1 MARRRSY
8 HRKRRQGRFSF
19 LYKILIFV
27 AICGAIAVALAL
39 FFKVDTITVTGNS
52 RYTANQIIE
61 ASGIETGDNMFF
73 LNKYH
78 ASERITAALPY
89 VETVRISRQLPDT
102 LVVTVTECTAPAAV
116 SQDGKLWLLSGDG
129 KIVDAKTGDG
139 KQYAVVEGLTL
150 LLHQNLPQVEIMTA
164 DNGRSALAVL
174 RERGAEPDL
183 LITDLNM
190 PLMDGI
196 ELSQQIRR
204 RYPRC
209 RIMIISGYEDF
220 EAARSAIELGA
231 LRYMLKPIN
240 HTEMVAYV
248 RSVLEDVVREQDER
262 NQYLHDKSG
271 GAALDILLVLLLFST
286 VTAALFSMA
295 AFSAVFPLLLA
306 ALAIK
311 GGLYALYSRACA

>member
-1 MARRRSY
+1 MTRRRSY

-150 LLHQNLPQVEIMTA
+150 LGLLRDKNMLGDVQTIDLSDTA
-164 DNGRSALAVL
+164 SVVMRYLDRFDVTFRWDADFDYKLDYLLAVV
-174 RERGAEPDL
+174 ERLEVNEKGAIDMTQEGKASFIP
-183 LITDLNM
+183 
-190 PLMDGI
+190 G
-196 ELSQQIRR
+196 
-204 RYPRC
+204 
-209 RIMIISGYEDF
+209 
-220 EAARSAIELGA
+220 
-231 LRYMLKPIN
+231 
-240 HTEMVAYV
+240 
-248 RSVLEDVVREQDER
+248 
-262 NQYLHDKSG
+262 
-271 GAALDILLVLLLFST
+271 
-286 VTAALFSMA
+286 
-295 AFSAVFPLLLA
+295 
-306 ALAIK
+306 
-311 GGLYALYSRACA
+311 

>member
-89 VETVRISRQLPDT
+89 VETVRSSRQLPDT

-150 LLHQNLPQVEIMTA
+150 LEPQVGADLQVPEEQQPSARLLLTLLGLLRDKNMLGDVQTIDLSDTA
-164 DNGRSALAVL
+164 SVVMRYLDRFDVTFRWDADFDYKLDYLLAVV
-174 RERGAEPDL
+174 ERLEVNEKGAIDMTQEGKASFIP
-183 LITDLNM
+183 
-190 PLMDGI
+190 G
-196 ELSQQIRR
+196 
-204 RYPRC
+204 
-209 RIMIISGYEDF
+209 
-220 EAARSAIELGA
+220 
-231 LRYMLKPIN
+231 
-240 HTEMVAYV
+240 
-248 RSVLEDVVREQDER
+248 
-262 NQYLHDKSG
+262 
-271 GAALDILLVLLLFST
+271 
-286 VTAALFSMA
+286 
-295 AFSAVFPLLLA
+295 
-306 ALAIK
+306 
-311 GGLYALYSRACA
+311 

>member
-27 AICGAIAVALAL
+27 TICGAIAVALAL

-102 LVVTVTECTAPAAV
+102 VVTVTECTAPAAV

-150 LLHQNLPQVEIMTA
+150 LEPQVGADLQVPEEQQAEAEELRDKDMLGDVQTIDLSDTA
-164 DNGRSALAVL
+164 SVVMRYLDRFDVTFRWDADFDYKLDYLLAVV
-174 RERGAEPDL
+174 ERLEVNEKGAIDMTQEGKASFIP
-183 LITDLNM
+183 
-190 PLMDGI
+190 G
-196 ELSQQIRR
+196 
-204 RYPRC
+204 
-209 RIMIISGYEDF
+209 
-220 EAARSAIELGA
+220 
-231 LRYMLKPIN
+231 
-240 HTEMVAYV
+240 
-248 RSVLEDVVREQDER
+248 
-262 NQYLHDKSG
+262 
-271 GAALDILLVLLLFST
+271 
-286 VTAALFSMA
+286 
-295 AFSAVFPLLLA
+295 
-306 ALAIK
+306 
-311 GGLYALYSRACA
+311 

>member
-27 AICGAIAVALAL
+27 TICGAIAVALAL

-150 LLHQNLPQVEIMTA
+150 LEPQV
-164 DNGRSALAVL
+164 
-174 RERGAEPDL
+174 GAAA
-183 LITDLNM
+183 
-190 PLMDGI
+190 
-196 ELSQQIRR
+196 
-204 RYPRC
+204 
-209 RIMIISGYEDF
+209 SG
-220 EAARSAIELGA
+220 A
-231 LRYMLKPIN
+231 
-240 HTEMVAYV
+240 
-248 RSVLEDVVREQDER
+248 
-262 NQYLHDKSG
+262 G
-271 GAALDILLVLLLFST
+271 GAAALRPPAAD
-286 VTAALFSMA
+286 TAGSA
-295 AFSAVFPLLLA
+295 AGQRHAGGRADHRPQRHRLGGDAVSGQVRRDLPLGRGFRL
-306 ALAIK
+306 
-311 GGLYALYSRACA
+311 

>member
-150 LLHQNLPQVEIMTA
+150 LEPQVGA
-164 DNGRSALAVL
+164 DLQVPEEQQPSA
-174 RERGAEPDL
+174 R
-183 LITDLNM
+183 
-190 PLMDGI
+190 
-196 ELSQQIRR
+196 
-204 RYPRC
+204 
-209 RIMIISGYEDF
+209 
-220 EAARSAIELGA
+220 
-231 LRYMLKPIN
+231 
-240 HTEMVAYV
+240 
-248 RSVLEDVVREQDER
+248 
-262 NQYLHDKSG
+262 
-271 GAALDILLVLLLFST
+271 LLLT
-286 VTAALFSMA
+286 LLGLLRDKDMLGGRADHRPQRHRLGGD
-295 AFSAVFPLLLA
+295 AVSGQVRRDLPLGRGFRL
-306 ALAIK
+306 
-311 GGLYALYSRACA
+311 

>member
-116 SQDGKLWLLSGDG
+116 LQDGKLWLLSGDG

-150 LLHQNLPQVEIMTA
+150 LEPQVGADLQVPEEQQPSARLLLTLLGLLRDKDMLGDVQTIDLSDTA
-164 DNGRSALAVL
+164 SVVMRYLDRFDVTFRWDADFDYKLDYLLAVV
-174 RERGAEPDL
+174 ER
-183 LITDLNM
+183 
-190 PLMDGI
+190 
-196 ELSQQIRR
+196 
-204 RYPRC
+204 
-209 RIMIISGYEDF
+209 
-220 EAARSAIELGA
+220 
-231 LRYMLKPIN
+231 
-240 HTEMVAYV
+240 
-248 RSVLEDVVREQDER
+248 LEVNE
-262 NQYLHDKSG
+262 
-271 GAALDILLVLLLFST
+271 
-286 VTAALFSMA
+286 
-295 AFSAVFPLLLA
+295 
-306 ALAIK
+306 K
-311 GGLYALYSRACA
+311 GTIDMTQEGKASFIPG

>member
-1 MARRRSY
+1 MTRRRSY

-150 LLHQNLPQVEIMTA
+150 LEPQVGADLLLTLLGLLRDKNMLGDVQTIDLSDTA
-164 DNGRSALAVL
+164 SVVMRYLDRFDVTFRWDADFDYKLDYLLAVV
-174 RERGAEPDL
+174 ERLEVNEKGAIDMTQEGKASFIP
-183 LITDLNM
+183 
-190 PLMDGI
+190 G
-196 ELSQQIRR
+196 
-204 RYPRC
+204 
-209 RIMIISGYEDF
+209 
-220 EAARSAIELGA
+220 
-231 LRYMLKPIN
+231 
-240 HTEMVAYV
+240 
-248 RSVLEDVVREQDER
+248 
-262 NQYLHDKSG
+262 
-271 GAALDILLVLLLFST
+271 
-286 VTAALFSMA
+286 
-295 AFSAVFPLLLA
+295 
-306 ALAIK
+306 
-311 GGLYALYSRACA
+311 

>member
-150 LLHQNLPQVEIMTA
+150 LGLLRDKDMLGDVQTIDLSDTA
-164 DNGRSALAVL
+164 SVVMRYLDRFDVTFRWDADFDYKLDYLLAVV
-174 RERGAEPDL
+174 ERLEVNEKGAIDMTQEGKASFIP
-183 LITDLNM
+183 
-190 PLMDGI
+190 G
-196 ELSQQIRR
+196 
-204 RYPRC
+204 
-209 RIMIISGYEDF
+209 
-220 EAARSAIELGA
+220 
-231 LRYMLKPIN
+231 
-240 HTEMVAYV
+240 
-248 RSVLEDVVREQDER
+248 
-262 NQYLHDKSG
+262 
-271 GAALDILLVLLLFST
+271 
-286 VTAALFSMA
+286 
-295 AFSAVFPLLLA
+295 
-306 ALAIK
+306 
-311 GGLYALYSRACA
+311 

>member
-129 KIVDAKTGDG
+129 K
-139 KQYAVVEGLTL
+139 QYAVVEGLTL
-150 LLHQNLPQVEIMTA
+150 LEPQVGADLQVPEEQQPSARLLLTLLGLLRDKNMLGDVQTIDLSDTA
-164 DNGRSALAVL
+164 SVVMRYLDRFDVTFRWDADFDYKLDYLLAVV
-174 RERGAEPDL
+174 ERLEVNEKGAIDMTQEGKASFIP
-183 LITDLNM
+183 
-190 PLMDGI
+190 G
-196 ELSQQIRR
+196 
-204 RYPRC
+204 
-209 RIMIISGYEDF
+209 
-220 EAARSAIELGA
+220 
-231 LRYMLKPIN
+231 
-240 HTEMVAYV
+240 
-248 RSVLEDVVREQDER
+248 
-262 NQYLHDKSG
+262 
-271 GAALDILLVLLLFST
+271 
-286 VTAALFSMA
+286 
-295 AFSAVFPLLLA
+295 
-306 ALAIK
+306 
-311 GGLYALYSRACA
+311 